1 MLRVIGGEFR
11 GRNLNTV
18 PGENTRP
25 PLAKVRAAV
34 ANVLVD
40 YIQDARIL
48 DVFAGTGSYSIELLS
63 RGASFATC
71 IDKSRK
77 AVEVIQKNVASLSLV
92 GRVRVISGDSTR
104 IIKTLDDAE
113 EKYGIV
119 IVAPPYFAG
128 LDDKAMDLLGKSR
141 LVEPAGIVVL
151 QQHKRELHAES
162 YGTLRLRKTYSYGET
177 KISTYLVGQDQ
188 DQAF

>member
-34 ANVLVD
+34 ANVLVE
-40 YIQDARIL
+40 YTEGARIL
-48 DVFAGTGSYSIELLS
+48 DMFAGTGSYSIELLS
-63 RGASFATC
+63 RGASYATC
-71 IDKSRK
+71 IDKSPK
-77 AVEVIQKNVASLSLV
+77 AVEIIRKNVSSLGLV
-92 GRVRVISGDSTR
+92 GHVGVISGDSTKV
-104 IIKTLDDAE
+104 IGTLDNAG
-113 EKYGIV
+113 EKYRIV

-128 LDDKAMDLLGKSR
+128 LDKRVMDLLGKSR

-151 QQHKRELHAES
+151 QQHKKEPHAEA
-162 YGTLRLRKTYSYGET
+162 YGALRLRKTYSYGET
-177 KISTYLVGQDQ
+177 KISTYLVSQD
-188 DQAF
+188 